1 MFILGLSKEGAFTQH
16 SQALL
21 SNPEVQ
27 EMLWGLVWGFFLGG
41 GVLGFSKVNKS
52 NGFRSH

>member
-27 EMLWGLVWGFFLGG
+27 EMLWGLVWGFFWGEACL
-41 GVLGFSKVNKS
+41 VFLK
-52 NGFRSH
+52 